1 MTDLKAIQTMMA
13 DILYDIGYC
22 QDWAV
27 HPHNDSEIILVET
40 VSQELGDTEVLIP
53 FYNGD
58 DKAKIK
64 ISVQQITTLEQWLI
78 RSHFD
83 LWSKYSLDAAMT
95 EGNNINLLDIV
106 QSVVLNCFIELYE
119 VKH

>member
-1 MTDLKAIQTMMA
+1 MTDLSVIHTMMA

-27 HPHNDSEIILVET
+27 HPHKDEIILVET
-40 VSQELGDTEVLIP
+40 FSQDLGETEALIP
-53 FYNGD
+53 FYKGD
-58 DKAKIK
+58 DKECIK
-64 ISVQQITTLEQWLI
+64 IAVAQITTLEQWLI

-83 LWSKYSLDAAMT
+83 LWSKYSLDASMT

-106 QSVVLNCFIELYE
+106 QSVVLNCFIELYAS
-119 VKH
+119 KH